1 MIHRHSTMATA
12 REALASRLR
21 PRAEGSDEG
30 IALLTVV
37 MMIMIMSALS
47 ILLLGVVTAQVKPT
61 MFAGKN
67 SRTVF
72 AAEAGLDA
80 ALGQVRSALGAADA
94 SGNVYGDPH
103 KLPCTVQGHVGGAKA
118 TTEYKVTMTYFYEDP
133 AGKDAAW
140 RSANKLACSTTTGLS
155 ISPSFAL
162 LSSEGL
168 DAGVPGLATTAGDRT
183 LETVYTFQVSNTNID
198 GGTIYAIGDKHCLQA
213 TSQKAGA
220 TVVYVKGAV
229 CGSDDPRQM
238 WTYTKDYQIMLSVT
252 NAGGSVVP
260 LCMTGNSDGGGN
272 IEITLTKCVVD
283 NHNQEF
289 SWEGGARWR
298 GQKADG
304 TNYSSYCLNA
314 GGVYD
319 DTELVGKTLKYGT
332 CQGDNTLYGS
342 FDPDARVGAGPAG
355 FDTVQIVNFFEFGR
369 CMDVTN
375 EKVTEPYMIVY
386 PCKQDPSGGSKLRW
400 NHKWKYSEPTNKKG
414 SLGAQQIVVKNGNP
428 DTNYGVPN
436 ADYCLTTPLDT
447 DSSTYVTMKQCS
459 GSNAN
464 QKWTRNAELATYA
477 ESWTFTDRYGRCITL
492 GDKYDGKWSKMVV
505 AKCNGLAE
513 QKWNA
518 PPLSQSSKL
527 TDYKELN
534 N

>member
-1 MIHRHSTMATA
+1 
-12 REALASRLR
+12 
-21 PRAEGSDEG
+21 
-30 IALLTVV
+30 
-37 MMIMIMSALS
+37 
-47 ILLLGVVTAQVKPT
+47 

-103 KLPCTVQGHVGGAKA
+103 KLPCTVQGHVGGATS

-140 RSANKLACSTTTGLS
+140 RSLNKLACSPTTGLS

-162 LSSEGL
+162 LSASGL
-168 DAGVPGLATTAGDRT
+168 DAGVPGLATTAGDRE

-198 GGTIYAIGDKHCLQA
+198 GGTIYATGDKHCLQA
-213 TSQKAGA
+213 SSQKAGA
-220 TVVYVKGAV
+220 TVTYVKGAI

-238 WTYTKDYQIMLSVT
+238 WTYTKKYQLMLSVT
-252 NAGGSVVP
+252 NSGGSVVP
-260 LCMTGNSDGGGN
+260 LCITGNADGGGN
-272 IEITLTKCVVD
+272 IEVTLTKCVD
-283 NHNQEF
+283 GNHNQEF
-289 SWEGGARWR
+289 SWEGGARFR

-304 TNYSSYCLNA
+304 TNYSSFCLNA
-314 GGVYD
+314 GAVYD
-319 DTELVGKTLKYGT
+319 DTTLVGQTLKYGT
-332 CQGDNTLYGS
+332 CQTDNVLYGS
-342 FDPDARVGAGPAG
+342 YDPDARVGAGPAG

-375 EKVTEPYMIVY
+375 EHVTEAYMIVY
-386 PCKQDPSGGSKLRW
+386 PCKQDPSGGSKLKW

-414 SLGAQQIVVKNGNP
+414 SLSGQQIVVKNGNT
-428 DTNYGVPN
+428 DTKYGVPN
-436 ADYCLTTPLDT
+436 ADYCLTTTAKDAPVT
-447 DSSTYVTMKQCS
+447 AYVTMTQCD
-459 GSNAN
+459 GSNPD
-464 QKWTRNAELATYA
+464 QKWTRNAEMATYA
-477 ESWTFTDRYGRCITL
+477 ESWLFKDRWNRCITL
-492 GDKYDGKWSKMVV
+492 GDKYDSKWSKMVV
-505 AKCNGLAE
+505 APCNGLSE